1 MIKFLVIFIT
11 FNPIHAIK
19 LPTKY
24 YYNSRIHNFGNVG
37 LGGHLHSL
45 LAPYATTMID
55 NKCYN
60 SVNIRQLIL
69 SRYNQEFY
77 KNHEKL
83 PKIID
88 LCCGTGTSTATNQL
102 GIDTSEPMISTA
114 KLSTAKL
121 SQAKLSEAKLSQAK
135 LSQAK
140 LSEAKLSKAKL
151 SKVKI
156 NNQQSL
162 KTHTKFIIGNAEN
175 YGQEDEFDT
184 ATIMFAFHEMPNY
197 AHHKIIKNAKKITK
211 HDIIIV
217 DISPNY
223 SPSKLMLSGE
233 PYLLNYKTTIQE
245 LLTQHQFTYL
255 EYIPNHVGLWVYS
268 HKNNHICLIN
278 NLYHK

>member
-1 MIKFLVIFIT
+1 MYKLLLKLLLIFLT
-11 FNPIHAIK
+11 FNLSIPKI
-19 LPTKY
+19 PTKY

-69 SRYNQEFY
+69 SKYNQEFY

-83 PKIID
+83 PKLID
-88 LCCGTGTSTATNQL
+88 LCCGTGTSTAMNQL
-102 GIDTSEPMISTA
+102 GIDTSDKMISAAT
-114 KLSTAKL
+114 S
-121 SQAKLSEAKLSQAK
+121 
-135 LSQAK
+135 
-140 LSEAKLSKAKL
+140 SKAKL
-151 SKVKI
+151 SKS
-156 NNQQSL
+156 N
-162 KTHTKFIIGNAEN
+162 TKFIIGNAEN
-175 YGQEDEFDT
+175 YGHEDEFDT
-184 ATIMFAFHEMPNY
+184 ATLMFAFHEMPNY

-233 PYLLNYKTTIQE
+233 PYLLNYKATIQE

-255 EYIPNHVGLWVYS
+255 EYIPNHVGLWIYS
-268 HKNNHICLIN
+268 HNHNQNHLIN